1 MYSSQTDV
9 YKEVQKTSLTDRQL
23 EAAVLMKAAAM
34 LKRCQTNWNAADR
47 DQQLEK
53 ALRYNQL
60 LWSFFQS
67 ALANPENPLPQRLK
81 EDILR
86 LSMFIDQRIFE
97 VMSYPSPEKI
107 TIIIDINTNLAEGL
121 RANA

>member
-1 MYSSQTDV
+1 MQPNQTDA
-9 YKEVQKTSLTDRQL
+9 YRQVQKTALTDREL

-34 LKRCQTNWNAADR
+34 LKRCQVNWDAADR
-47 DQQLEK
+47 EESLAK

-67 ALANPENPLPQRLK
+67 ALVDPKNPLPDKMK

-86 LSMFIDQRIFE
+86 LSMFIDKRIFE
-97 VMSYPSPEKI
+97 ILSYPEPEKI
-107 TIIIDINTNLAEGL
+107 SIIIDINMNIAEGL
-121 RANA
+121 RTAA

>member
-1 MYSSQTDV
+1 MQPNQTDA
-9 YKEVQKTSLTDRQL
+9 YRQVQKTALTDREL

-34 LKRCQTNWNAADR
+34 LKRCQVNWDAADR
-47 DQQLEK
+47 EESLGK

-67 ALANPENPLPQRLK
+67 ALVDPKNPLPDQMK

-86 LSMFIDQRIFE
+86 LSMFIDKRIFE
-97 VMSYPSPEKI
+97 ILSYPAPEKI
-107 TIIIDINTNLAEGL
+107 SIIIDINMNIAEGL
-121 RANA
+121 RAAA